1 VALRADTMGG
11 NAGQNVSGVGSAAI
25 RFEPDGYLLS
35 GPKLMGRQAAG
46 NAFLRAVVA
55 GRQEQPLWAYTP
67 NSNSAGIFRAMVH
80 TLDAAAETRWL
91 PADRLDL
98 LGQIGTLYLPGPG
111 LADSARLRLR
121 AGPAAYSLCGV
132 THTTASHRAM
142 GDITGLLTAPVMP
155 WDALIC
161 TSSAVAGTV
170 NLLLETE
177 IAALRWRFGPSIAV
191 TLPRLPVIPLG
202 VHCDDFAFPAR
213 EREAAR
219 AALGIAAD
227 EVVALFVGRL
237 SFHAKAHPYP
247 MYAGLQAAAQRTGR
261 KLVLIQSGW
270 FAHEHIEQAFRDGA
284 ARTCPD
290 VRALFTDGKDPD
302 RRRESWAA
310 ADIFVSLS
318 DNIQETFGLA
328 PIEAMAA
335 GLPVVVTD
343 WDGYKDTV
351 RDGVDGFRIP
361 TWMVPP
367 DGEPFARGYEAG
379 IDTYDLYCGLTCA
392 TVSVD
397 MQALIERLSEL
408 VSNPGLRQRMGDAGR
423 QRAREIFDWAVVYR
437 RYQSLWAELADHRQ
451 AARRDPQRQALLA
464 AAPRAAAS
472 RMDPFRGFAH
482 YPTATIKADTRVF
495 LVAGADAAAYAKLA
509 LHPLFSY
516 AAKVL
521 PTQAVVEAL
530 VACLTG
536 TDLAMQDLATRTGLE
551 LGGTM
556 LAVSILAK
564 MGLVRMRSADG

>member
-1 VALRADTMGG
+1 MSSVP
-11 NAGQNVSGVGSAAI
+11 NAAI
-25 RFEPDGYLLS
+25 LFSAEGYSMS
-35 GPKLMGRQAAG
+35 GPRIMGRQAAG
-46 NAFLRAVVA
+46 NAFLRAAVA
-55 GRQEQPLWAYTP
+55 GRQGQRVWAYTP
-67 NSNSAGIFRAMVH
+67 DRHSAEEFSALVRGF
-80 TLDAAAETRWL
+80 DAAAEAAWL
-91 PADRLDL
+91 PADRLDML
-98 LGQIGTLYLPGPG
+98 AEIGTLYLPGPT
-111 LADSARLRLR
+111 LRSPARLRLR

-142 GDITGLLTAPVMP
+142 DDITGLLAAPVMP

-161 TSSAVAGTV
+161 TSAAVAGTV
-170 NLLLETE
+170 KLLLEAE
-177 IAALRWRFGPSIAV
+177 IAALRWRFGPSLTI

-202 VHCDDFAFPAR
+202 VHCDDFAIAVP

-237 SFHAKAHPYP
+237 SFHAKAHPHA
-247 MYAGLQAAAQRTGR
+247 MYAALQAAALRTGR
-261 KLVLIQSGW
+261 KLVLVQCGW
-270 FAHEHIEQAFRDGA
+270 FASEHIEQAFKDGA
-284 ARTCPD
+284 ALACPD

-310 ADIFVSLS
+310 ADFFVSLS

-379 IDTYDLYCGLTCA
+379 IDTYDLYCGLTCQ
-392 TVSVD
+392 TVSAD
-397 MQALIERLSEL
+397 LTLLTERLCDL
-408 VSNPGLRQRMGDAGR
+408 IGNPELRQRFGEAGR
-423 QRAREIFDWAVVYR
+423 RRAREVFDWGVVYR
-437 RYQSLWAELADHRQ
+437 QYQALWAELGQLRE
-451 AARRDPQRQALLA
+451 AARRDPQQQALLA

-472 RMDPFRGFAH
+472 RMDPFRAFAH
-482 YPTATIKADTRVF
+482 YPTATIQSGTRF
-495 LVAGADAAAYAKLA
+495 SLRPGASGAAYAELA
-509 LHPLFSY
+509 AHPLFNY
-516 AAKVL
+516 AGKVL
-521 PTQAVVEAL
+521 PTQAVVETLLAR
-530 VACLTG
+530 LTQ
-536 TDLAMQDLATRTGLE
+536 QDLALQDLADQAGVDP
-551 LGGTM
+551 GGTT

-564 MGLVRMRSADG
+564 MGLVQLRRSDT